1 MASSSEPVG
10 KPTPEERK
18 KQVTA
23 WLREIL
29 EQDPEKILEE
39 LLEED
44 LEDNIDV
51 LFKLMKHQVAAE
63 KQAQEQIK
71 VLKER
76 AKFFKENA
84 EKLEAGLRAGKIA
97 PGQLPQ
103 QAREILKSHARAAV
117 LLGVEDSRPES
128 FKKKFEELFRQR
140 EELKARLSQEQA
152 LSKDLEQLR
161 KRVDQ
166 HLMDATV
173 GDKHMTA
180 AEEEYRFKKWQKFV
194 SKYNLAVRKAEV
206 NRSKRQKLEE
216 LAQTLSLVKKL
227 HRLELREKELDSKLP
242 AADLPL
248 DKNAL
253 GKLVEQ
259 KRAEVRKSEA
269 ALTDELIRQRNL
281 PLPEH

>member
-23 WLREIL
+23 WLQEIL

-39 LLEED
+39 DVED
-44 LEDNIDV
+44 DIDV

-76 AKFFKENA
+76 AKFFKQNA
-84 EKLEAGLRAGKIA
+84 QKLEAGLRVGKIA

-103 QAREILKSHARAAV
+103 QAREILKSHARAAI

-128 FKKKFEELFRQR
+128 FKKKFEDLFRQR
-140 EELKARLSQEQA
+140 EELEARLSQEQA
-152 LSKDLEQLR
+152 LFKDLEQLR
-161 KRVDQ
+161 KRVGQ

-173 GDKHMTA
+173 TDKHMTA
-180 AEEEYRFKKWQKFV
+180 AEEEYRFKKWQRFV
-194 SKYNLAVRKAEV
+194 SKYNLAVRKAEE

-216 LAQTLSLVKKL
+216 LAETLSLVK
-227 HRLELREKELDSKLP
+227 
-242 AADLPL
+242 

-259 KRAEVRKSEA
+259 KRAGVQKSEA

-281 PLPEH
+281 PLPED

>member
-10 KPTPEERK
+10 EPTPEERK

-23 WLREIL
+23 WLQEIL
-29 EQDPEKILEE
+29 EQDPEEILEE
-39 LLEED
+39 H
-44 LEDNIDV
+44 LEDDIDV

-63 KQAQEQIK
+63 KQAQEQVK

-84 EKLEAGLRAGKIA
+84 EKLEAGLRVGKIA

-103 QAREILKSHARAAV
+103 KARELLKSHARAAV

-128 FKKKFEELFRQR
+128 FKKKFEDLSRQR
-140 EELKARLSQEQA
+140 EELEARLSQEQV
-152 LSKDLEQLR
+152 LFKDLEQLR

-173 GDKHMTA
+173 TDKHITA
-180 AEEEYRFKKWQKFV
+180 AEEECRFKKWQRFV
-194 SKYNLAVRKAEV
+194 SKYNLAIRKAEE

-216 LAQTLSLVKKL
+216 LAETLSLVKKL

-259 KRAEVRKSEA
+259 KRAEVQKSEA
-269 ALTDELIRQRNL
+269 ALTDELIRRRNL
-281 PLPEH
+281 PLQED